1 MRTSHVSCA
10 PSAATSGTMR
20 GRRYNLDK
28 DYVACSISCAG
39 GEIGNLW
46 RFDST
51 VSLAGYSQQAL
62 ACTSGRS
69 HCMPVG
75 RQVIAVPICGSAW
88 IFWFCLDF
96 PASITAP
103 LGQNRQRG
111 DPYLKNEAWRQRLQ
125 NLDKDSHGTASASDA
140 RTRLCSRRQS
150 QMLHCVPAV
159 AQRTS
164 PLLLCRLH
172 VLCLSTVTRHASKQM
187 QMPSRR
193 EPAGCTDCSLN
204 DSRKAVS

>member
-1 MRTSHVSCA
+1 MEVRFYSITCWLQSTGTSLHE
-10 PSAATSGTMR
+10 R
-20 GRRYNLDK
+20 Q
-28 DYVACSISCAG
+28 ISLHASRKAG
-39 GEIGNLW
+39 
-46 RFDST
+46 
-51 VSLAGYSQQAL
+51 
-62 ACTSGRS
+62 
-69 HCMPVG
+69 HCG
-75 RQVIAVPICGSAW
+75 ADL
-88 IFWFCLDF
+88 WFCLDF
-96 PASITAP
+96 LVLLGFSCIDHTAP